1 MTEIKVGV
9 RVEDRSG
16 VLGGGTVLVYEFD
29 CWHRDWFVT
38 VDWDDSGELRVP
50 RLRVTVAPLGG

>member
-9 RVEDRSG
+9 RVEDRMG
-16 VLGGGTVLVYEFD
+16 LGLGTVLMYEFD

-38 VDWDDSGELRVP
+38 VDWDDHTELRVP
-50 RLRVTVAPLGG
+50 RLRVIVAPS